1 MAERDRQNP
10 YWQERQDWRE
20 RLSRNDR
27 QAQSWQAPQES
38 RWVPE
43 GAYASQRD
51 YGERQYGGYGR
62 QQAGYD
68 EDSSRPSYGERG
80 GNRGYEAQ
88 REYGG
93 GSYAGYGPS
102 GETTGHTGYSSQ
114 RGYGEGWQRG
124 YGGEPQ
130 SSYGGGSQG
139 YPGAS
144 QGGYGGSQSAY
155 GGSQSGYGGSQSR
168 YGGGWQSG
176 YGGTWQ
182 SGYDPREQGR
192 TLRRGP
198 KNYRRS
204 DERIREDICERLMQ
218 SDVDASDVTVSVVDG
233 RVTLDGTVP
242 ERHMKH
248 RIEDIAEGSFG
259 VTDVDNSLRVSRGG
273 WGSGSA
279 DTRESSLVDGLNRCL
294 RSELSAIETYR
305 QALDRDRNEYGTR
318 TEFQRLSE
326 ILREHEDSAGR
337 LRDTVRRLGGEPSTD
352 SGAWGTWSKMVM
364 GAAKLFGEKS
374 ALKALKEGEE
384 SGRDEYERFQHHCN
398 PPTEFFDL
406 TSELMARQGRHIR
419 ELDSLMAAAETR

>member
-10 YWQERQDWRE
+10 YWHERQDWRE
-20 RLSRNDR
+20 RLSRDDR

-38 RWVPE
+38 RWLPE
-43 GAYASQRD
+43 GGYASQRD

-62 QQAGYD
+62 QQAGYGD
-68 EDSSRPSYGERG
+68 YSSRQSYDEAR
-80 GNRGYEAQ
+80 RYEAQ

-93 GSYAGYGPS
+93 GSQGYGPS
-102 GETTGHTGYSSQ
+102 GEAPRHTSYSSQ
-114 RGYGEGWQRG
+114 TGYGAEWQRG
-124 YGGEPQ
+124 YGG
-130 SSYGGGSQG
+130 G
-139 YPGAS
+139 S
-144 QGGYGGSQSAY
+144 QGGYGGESAGYRGASQSGYGSASQTGY
-155 GGSQSGYGGSQSR
+155 GGASQSGYGGGSQSGYGGASQTG
-168 YGGGWQSG
+168 YGGAWQSG
-176 YGGTWQ
+176 YGT
-182 SGYDPREQGR
+182 REQGR
-192 TLRRGP
+192 TFRRGP

-218 SDVDASDVTVSVVDG
+218 SDVDASDVTVSVADG
-233 RVTLDGTVP
+233 KVILEGTVP

-259 VTDVDNSLRVSRGG
+259 VTDVDNNLRVSRGG
-273 WGSGSA
+273 WASSSA

-318 TEFQRLSE
+318 MEFQRLSE
-326 ILREHEDSAGR
+326 ILHEHEDAAGR
-337 LRDTVRRLGGEPSTD
+337 LRDAVQRMRGEPSTD

-364 GAAKLFGEKS
+364 GAAKLFGDRS

-398 PPTEFFDL
+398 PPSELFDL

-419 ELDSLMAAAETR
+419 ELDSLMAAAERT